1 MTNPLQVVV
10 HQPGGAL
17 SLTMPSDLALVGDAV
32 ELVARHCDVG
42 ILSPRRLQFNLRT
55 AVAEVLAN
63 AIAYGNRQDA
73 SKRVTVDIICRHEG
87 VRIVVADDGAGFDP
101 SRVPDPTVPQNLDR
115 EDGRGLFVLRHLV
128 DRVEF
133 NQQGNSVCLELRAG

>member
-10 HQPGGAL
+10 HRSGAL
-17 SLTMPSDLALVGDAV
+17 TLSMPSELSLVEDAV

-55 AVAEVLAN
+55 ALAEALAN
-63 AIAYGNRQDA
+63 AIAYGNNHDA
-73 SKRVTVDIICRHEG
+73 SKRVRVDITCHREG
-87 VRIVVADDGAGFDP
+87 VRLVVADDGTGFDP
-101 SRVPDPTVPQNLDR
+101 SGVPDPTTPQNVER

-133 NQQGNSVCLELRAG
+133 NERGNSVCLELRAG

>member
-1 MTNPLQVVV
+1 M
-10 HQPGGAL
+10 HRPGGAL

-63 AIAYGNRQDA
+63 AIANGNQHDA
-73 SKRVTVDIICRHEG
+73 SKRVTVDITCRHEG

-101 SRVPDPTVPQNLDR
+101 SRVPDPTVPQNLGR
-115 EDGRGLFVLRHLV
+115 EEGRGLFVLRHLV

-133 NQQGNSVCLELRAG
+133 NERGNSVCLELRAG

>member
-1 MTNPLQVVV
+1 M
-10 HQPGGAL
+10 HRPGSAF

-55 AVAEVLAN
+55 ALAEVLAN
-63 AIAYGNRQDA
+63 AIAYGNCHDPRKQ
-73 SKRVTVDIICRHEG
+73 VTVDITCRDAG

-101 SRVPDPTVPQNLDR
+101 LQIPDPTAPQNLSR

-133 NQQGNSVCLELRAG
+133 NERGNSVCLELRAG

>member
-10 HQPGGAL
+10 HRPGAL
-17 SLTMPSDLALVGDAV
+17 TLTMPSDLSLVGDAV

-55 AVAEVLAN
+55 AVAEALAN
-63 AIAYGNRQDA
+63 AIAYGNHHDA
-73 SKRVTVDIICRHEG
+73 TKRVRIDILCQRDV
-87 VRIVVADDGAGFDP
+87 VRLIVADDGSGFDP
-101 SRVPDPTVPQNLDR
+101 SGVPDPTTPLNLHR

-133 NQQGNSVCLELRAG
+133 NERGNSVCLELRAG